1 MLRRI
6 LEVLEHV
13 VHEARSVHF
22 ANRGVVILGA
32 GKLVHAIIV
41 EDLYKLGESCPL
53 VEHTLDRHLNLEL
66 IGGLHAE
73 FDPFTDA
80 IHDQIRK
87 LQFSFIQVHEVGAV
101 EQIELVVALLPLPVL
116 KLLELRQ

>member
-13 VHEARSVHF
+13 VHEARGVHF

-32 GKLVHAIIV
+32 GKLAHAIIV
-41 EDLYKLGESCPL
+41 EDLHQLGESCPL
-53 VEHTLDRHLNLEL
+53 IEHTLDRHLNLEL

-73 FDPFTDA
+73 FDLFSDSF
-80 IHDQIRK
+80 HDQLRK
-87 LQFSFIQVHEVGAV
+87 LQLSLVKVHEVGAI
-101 EQIELVVALLPLPVL
+101 EQVKLVVALLSLPVL
-116 KLLELRQ
+116 KLLEIR